1 MEKVVSIKNAS
12 GLHARPA
19 GMFVKKAAEFK
30 STVEVVA
37 KDKTV
42 NAKSIMGIMSL
53 GLAQGEELKLVVNGE
68 DEEVALA
75 AMVELVESAM
85 TEDFWEDSDIFEVEE
100 VRISL

>member
-12 GLHARPA
+12 GLHAGPA

-75 AMVELVESAM
+75 AMVELVESGFG
-85 TEDFWEDSDIFEVEE
+85 E
-100 VRISL
+100 

>member
-1 MEKVVSIKNAS
+1 MEKLVSIKNAS

-37 KDKTV
+37 KGKTV

-53 GLAQGEELKLVVNGE
+53 GLAQGEEITVVANGE
-68 DEEVALA
+68 DQEAAVAAL
-75 AMVELVESAM
+75 VELVEGGFG
-85 TEDFWEDSDIFEVEE
+85 E
-100 VRISL
+100 

>member
-19 GMFVKKAAEFK
+19 GMFFKKAAEFK

-75 AMVELVESAM
+75 AMVELVESGFG
-85 TEDFWEDSDIFEVEE
+85 E
-100 VRISL
+100 

>member
-1 MEKVVSIKNAS
+1 
-12 GLHARPA
+12 
-19 GMFVKKAAEFK
+19 MFVKKAAEFK

-68 DEEVALA
+68 DEEVAL
-75 AMVELVESAM
+75 VQWLN
-85 TEDFWEDSDIFEVEE
+85 
-100 VRISL
+100 

>member
-19 GMFVKKAAEFK
+19 GMFVKNAAEFK
-30 STVEVVA
+30 STVQVVA

-75 AMVELVESAM
+75 AMVELVESGFG
-85 TEDFWEDSDIFEVEE
+85 EQI
-100 VRISL
+100 